1 MKLIDADVLM
11 ENIDVDLTV
20 DGIENAAAVAWQL
33 NRIMN
38 TIKAAPAAEGARV
51 VIPCE
56 SCRHWGSGTKDG
68 FGEFRKCALDGA
80 WHGPE
85 FFCASGERNAGATES

>member
-1 MKLIDADVLM
+1 MEKIDLDDLEELKQMCRAADLN
-11 ENIDVDLTV
+11 NITRMVTGGKEYV
-20 DGIENAAAVAWQL
+20 Y
-33 NRIMN
+33 
-38 TIKAAPAAEGARV
+38 V
-51 VIPCE
+51 VRCGE
-56 SCRHWGSGTKDG
+56 CKHWGSGTKGG